1 VDAVLARTLEDLAEH
16 GIEHLSVERIA
27 RAAEVNRS
35 SVYRR
40 WPTREALVAAA
51 LARVAADVER
61 RLGDHGSLRGDL
73 SALTDQVAALLEQP
87 TGRAL
92 VRGAFAEEGR
102 RTLPQAPLPTAG
114 APEMVARARA
124 RGEWREDARPEV
136 VLAMLVGA
144 LLHRAMLEGAPLDA
158 SWRADLV
165 GLVIAAV
172 GRA

>member
-1 VDAVLARTLEDLAEH
+1 VDAVLACTLEELAQH
-16 GIEHLSVERIA
+16 GIEQLSVERIA

-51 LARVAADVER
+51 LARVAEDVDR
-61 RLGDHGSLRGDL
+61 ALGDQGSLRADL
-73 SALTDQVAALLEQP
+73 DALTERVAELLDQP
-87 TGRAL
+87 GGRAL
-92 VRGAFAEEGR
+92 VRGAFAEAPGSE
-102 RTLPQAPLPTAG
+102 LPRAPLPTEG

-144 LLHRAMLEGAPLDA
+144 LLHRRMLERAPLDA
-158 SWRADLV
+158 GWRRDLV
-165 GLVIAAV
+165 DLLLAAV
-172 GRA
+172 GPR